1 MLKTLFPRAL
11 FLAAALASFSPD
23 RAHAYSHFFSP
34 SLPAEALSETS
45 PFAFSPTDFD
55 AEDFSI
61 TWDGAPIPDVSLHI
75 GNDSLEWVRT
85 GEVFLIPRGRL
96 YVEARGLNVSTPAA
110 GQLRNLGFVQP
121 FLLEDGI
128 LRGEIPLA
136 LMGPETGN
144 RVELLINRNGREEKG
159 VALVRFTPKIPN
171 KTIEDL
177 DDRIVTDSGCS
188 SVGGRPESDSS
199 LGENQWAYV
208 GCRYIM
214 AWGEEYSVP
223 GLDLFVYWEG
233 AVGKVRVDGVE
244 TTASQPGVWMIRL
257 RARPGRVVLED
268 EAGHRVVLR
277 YRIPERQR
285 YGSLGFGIG
294 PYSYTYLDG
303 AKTTE
308 TLTPLLTV
316 YGSLF
321 FSEIFRM
328 VAFNATSFSSNWY
341 SDTGV
346 YFQTD
351 NFKVLDKRLQ
361 MKLLLGGQ
369 SLAFMTNTGPRAV
382 FGVPQGFEL
391 IFKDFMGKGRTLT
404 GGAFIYPL
412 INGKK
417 YYNTW
422 VRWGSA
428 RLFGEFNYID
438 WQEPH
443 GSNLVSSRSIGLTVG
458 APLIQFF

>member
-1 MLKTLFPRAL
+1 MQKAL
-11 FLAAALASFSPD
+11 ISRFLLITAVFASFSPD

-45 PFAFSPTDFD
+45 PFAFSPADFE

-61 TWDGAPIPDVSLHI
+61 TWEGTPIPDVAIHI
-75 GNDSLEWVRT
+75 GKDSLEWVRT

-96 YVEARGLNVSTPAA
+96 YVEVRGLNESAPAA
-110 GQLRNLGFVQP
+110 GQLRNLGFIQP
-121 FLLEDGI
+121 LLAENGI

-136 LMGPETGN
+136 LTGPETGN
-144 RVELLINRNGREEKG
+144 RVEILINRNGREEKG
-159 VALVRFTPKIPN
+159 VAVVRFAPRVPN
-171 KTIEDL
+171 KAASDL

-199 LGENQWAYV
+199 LGEHQWVYA

-214 AWGEEYSVP
+214 AWGEEYSVA

-244 TTASQPGVWMIRL
+244 TPASQPGVWMIRL

-268 EAGHRVVLR
+268 DAGHRVALR

-285 YGSLGFGIG
+285 YGSLGFGLG

-303 AKTTE
+303 AATTQSI
-308 TLTPLLTV
+308 TPLLTI

-328 VAFNATSFSSNWY
+328 VAFNATSFNKNWFT
-341 SDTGV
+341 DTGV

-361 MKLLLGGQ
+361 MKLLFGAQ
-369 SLAFMTNTGPRAV
+369 TLAFNTNTGPRTV
-382 FGVPQGFEL
+382 FGAPQGFEL
-391 IFKDFMGKGRTLT
+391 IFKDFLGKGRTLT

-412 INGKK
+412 IEGKK
-417 YYNTW
+417 YYNAW
-422 VRWGSA
+422 IRWGSP

-443 GSNLVSSRSIGLTVG
+443 GSNFVSSSSIGLTVG